1 MKLIFLSFSFKM
13 CVTYG
18 GNNIAVFVDIA
29 LSYKDKI
36 LIKNLHLARDYN
48 ARKSRSLLVDF
59 LHGGRNAA
67 SVGCITSEKQ
77 IRTVE
82 C

>member
-1 MKLIFLSFSFKM
+1 M

-29 LSYKDKI
+29 LSYNDKI
-36 LIKNLHLARDYN
+36 LIKNLHLAKEYN

-59 LHGGRNAA
+59 LLKRWTKRSISRLHNF
-67 SVGCITSEKQ
+67 
-77 IRTVE
+77 
-82 C
+82 